1 MSMVEAVLFDVDF
14 TIAKPGPLL
23 GPEGYRAAG
32 ERFGL
37 ELDAEKYAQARAAA
51 VEDLQHHPEL
61 DHDEEIWIRFTEDI
75 VRGMGGAGAD
85 VRRVAEAITEGWL
98 HSENFELYE
107 DALPVLAELRRHGLK
122 IGLVSNTS
130 RDLDAFIRHFK
141 LDVDAWVASG
151 THGKVKPSPSIFR
164 AVLELLQ
171 VEPQAAVMVGDS
183 PSDDVEGAQAIGMR
197 AFLIDREG
205 RFSDRDDALPTLLA
219 LPAALGLDPSGAT
232 GKETRPE
239 R

>member
-37 ELDAEKYAQARAAA
+37 VLDPEKYAQARAAA

-61 DHDEEIWIRFTEDI
+61 DHDEEIWVRFTEDI
-75 VRGMGGAGAD
+75 VRGMGGNGAD
-85 VRRVAEAITEGWL
+85 VRAVAEAITEGWL

-107 DALPVLAELRRHGLK
+107 DALPVLAELRSRGLK

-130 RDLDAFIRHFK
+130 RDLDAFIRHFG
-141 LDVDAWVASG
+141 LEVDAWVASG

-171 VEPQAAVMVGDS
+171 VEPEAAVMVGDS
-183 PSDDVEGAQAIGMR
+183 PADDVEGAQAIGMR

-232 GKETRPE
+232 GTETRPE

>member
-37 ELDAEKYAQARAAA
+37 ELDPEKYAQARAAA

-61 DHDEEIWIRFTEDI
+61 DHDEEIWVRFTEDI
-75 VRGMGGAGAD
+75 VRGMGGNGSD
-85 VRRVAEAITEGWL
+85 VRAVAEAITEGWL

-107 DALPVLAELRRHGLK
+107 DALPVLAELRGRGLK

-130 RDLDAFIRHFK
+130 RDLDAFIRHFG
-141 LDVDAWVASG
+141 LEVDAWVASG

-171 VEPQAAVMVGDS
+171 VEPEAAVMVGDS
-183 PSDDVEGAQAIGMR
+183 PADDVEGAQAIGMR

>member
-1 MSMVEAVLFDVDF
+1 MNMVEAVLFDVDF

-37 ELDAEKYAQARAAA
+37 QLDPEKYAQARAAA

-61 DHDEEIWIRFTEDI
+61 DHDEEIWVRFTEDI
-75 VRGMGGAGAD
+75 VRGMGGNGSD
-85 VRRVAEAITEGWL
+85 VRAVAEAITEGWL

-107 DALPVLAELRRHGLK
+107 DALPVLADLRSRGLK

-130 RDLDAFIRHFK
+130 RDLDSFIRHFK
-141 LDVDAWVASG
+141 LDVDAWIASG

-171 VEPQAAVMVGDS
+171 VEPEAAVMVGDS
-183 PSDDVEGAQAIGMR
+183 PADDVEGAQAIGMR

-205 RFSDRDDALPTLLA
+205 RFGDREDALPTLLA
-219 LPAALGLDPSGAT
+219 LPAALGLDASRAT
-232 GKETRPE
+232 GKEKRPE
-239 R
+239 P